1 MVKFDVWAIMEDC
14 FRPMDT
20 EIEKYTELYCQEC
33 EEFSEHWHESVSDKS
48 DRDLPPIYKGY
59 YCKECDAFNEEQAD
73 RCIWDYAEEYI

>member
-1 MVKFDVWAIMEDC
+1 MDV
-14 FRPMDT
+14 
-20 EIEKYTELYCQEC
+20 EKYTELYCREC
-33 EEFSEHWHESVSDKS
+33 EEFTEHWHESVADMS

>member
-1 MVKFDVWAIMEDC
+1 MDVE
-14 FRPMDT
+14 R
-20 EIEKYTELYCQEC
+20 YTELYCREC
-33 EEFSEHWHESVSDKS
+33 EEFTVHWHESVADKS